1 MQQKSLKTIEKAV
14 LAVLV
19 LLSVAATVSKLFVG
33 FDIDE
38 GYAIAMPFRLLMG
51 DRLFSQMWEIHQ
63 TSSFLP
69 ALVMWPYLAIAESTD
84 GIALYLRIISLLIH
98 LAMSILVWYVLRA
111 VVKDAVTG
119 NGDENGTKRYSYL
132 CIIAALVYFNLLP
145 KWMQSVDFSLQQVW
159 GLTLVLFFLW
169 LEKRLHKNIISL
181 LTGIALSM
189 TVLGYVGMIV
199 LYPVIVV
206 LYILD
211 GRRDGKLANANK
223 IDGKATDGKS
233 TGAQHPGALPR
244 ILWMTA
250 GCACM
255 ALLFLAYVFVTG
267 GLSVSE
273 FLENIPR
280 IFMDGTHTLGFADKL
295 QLYLRQWS
303 VVAKHSLI
311 FAGSS
316 FMFMLCLHA
325 ICVLKKK
332 EVKAVWNL
340 RTFTAMVMA
349 VSSGLMVTAPILGIA
364 LGPFHFQ
371 SRFLLLFVLMWVIA
385 LRDRNDTKKEQKD
398 AQESGKGSATKMP
411 ALFWTA
417 MILQTAAFAGVLL
430 FSNVGPD
437 SSSSYLAIGLMAGL
451 FVLIPQERGKEA
463 RPIINAFSQMAV
475 VLLLLSLLMSKG
487 FYVRYTEYFPAD
499 ITQHRQQVEA
509 GPLQGLYL
517 LPEDAKTEALCREAV
532 SKVTDDLKAAD
543 ATKTGSSA
551 MVLGTDQILNL
562 SMAGRTVCPSTISTP
577 AFNSQWILYFDVY
590 PQLLPDVV
598 FLEKNTIDDRDKF
611 FAKNEFGQYLVKH
624 YDVAGMQENEAI
636 CWVHR
641 KDG

>member
-14 LAVLV
+14 LAAFI
-19 LLSVAATVSKLFVG
+19 LLSVAATVTKLLVG

-38 GYAIAMPFRLLMG
+38 GYAVAMPFRLIMG
-51 DRLFSQMWEIHQ
+51 DALFAQMWEIHQ

-69 ALVMWPYLAIAESTD
+69 ALVMWPYLAIRGSTD
-84 GIALYLRIISLLIH
+84 GIVLYLRIVSLLIH
-98 LAMSILVWYVLRA
+98 LLMSILVWYVLRQVISDSGMSSVA
-111 VVKDAVTG
+111 QRTELSAEKTNDKDADR
-119 NGDENGTKRYSYL
+119 NNSNRENANRKTTNPFSSRYSYL
-132 CIIAALVYFNLLP
+132 TIIAALVYFNLLP

-169 LEKRLHKNIISL
+169 LEKRLQKKVISL

-199 LYPVIVV
+199 LYPVIVI

-211 GRRDGKLANANK
+211 GRKSGK
-223 IDGKATDGKS
+223 
-233 TGAQHPGALPR
+233 GAPGHSGAPVR

-250 GCACM
+250 GCAGM
-255 ALLFLAYVFVTG
+255 AVLFLAYVFAAG
-267 GLSVSE
+267 GVSVSE
-273 FLENIPR
+273 FVENIPR
-280 IFMDGTHTLGFADKL
+280 IFMDGTHTLGLSDKL
-295 QLYLRQWS
+295 KLYLRQWS
-303 VVAKHSLI
+303 VVVKHSLI

-316 FMFMLCLHA
+316 FLFLLCPHA
-325 ICVLKKK
+325 VCVLRKKQ
-332 EVKAVWNL
+332 VKTVWTL

-349 VSSGLMVTAPILGIA
+349 VSSAVMIAAPVFGIG

-371 SRFLLLFVLMWVIA
+371 SRFFLLFVLMWNVA
-385 LRDRNDTKKEQKD
+385 LRERKNAGQ
-398 AQESGKGSATKMP
+398 MP
-411 ALFWTA
+411 GIFLTA

-437 SSSSYLAIGLMAGL
+437 SSSSYLGIGLMAGL
-451 FVLIPQERGKEA
+451 FVLMPKEDTAGSAAQSGKMM
-463 RPIINAFSQMAV
+463 NAFTQISVA
-475 VLLLLSLLMSKG
+475 LFLLSLLMSKG

-499 ITQHRQQVEA
+499 ITQQRVQVGS

-517 LPEDAKTEALCREAV
+517 LPEDAKTERLCREAV
-532 SKVTDDLKAAD
+532 SEK
-543 ATKTGSSA
+543 TKEGSG

-611 FAKNEFGQYLVKH
+611 FAKNEFGQFLTKH